1 MIITAV
7 TLPPAVLILTISGL
21 IRILRNKLRDSAGT
35 LIFFNIITC
44 IGIMA
49 LPRVNKYD
57 GVRLFL
63 PAFPFIASIAGIEL
77 SRLLQK
83 IKPLQNKHLV
93 LGAGIFLLA
102 ISALPLIR
110 IHPYYLSYYNV
121 LAGGLKG
128 AEQRGFET
136 TYWGDTCNESIL
148 NYLNEN
154 TPENARI
161 AFYPAGSNV
170 AALYQFTGRLR
181 GDIKAGGL
189 EEWETLD
196 YLVLNCRQGFF
207 DEKLW
212 RFYRQERYE
221 YATTFQ
227 DVLLTA
233 VYKTQ

>member
-1 MIITAV
+1 MTAV
-7 TLPPAVLILTISGL
+7 TLPPAVLILTISGF
-21 IRILRNKLRDSAGT
+21 IRILRNRLKDSAGT
-35 LIFFNIITC
+35 LILLNIITC
-44 IGIMA
+44 IGIIA

-63 PAFPFIASIAGIEL
+63 PAFPFIASLAGMEL

-83 IKPLQNKHLV
+83 IKPKRLV
-93 LGAGIFLLA
+93 LGTGIFLLA

-121 LAGGLKG
+121 LAGGLRG

-154 TPENARI
+154 APENARI

-170 AALYQFTGRLR
+170 AALCRLTGKLR
-181 GDIKAGGL
+181 GDIKTSGL
-189 EEWETLD
+189 EKWETLD

-212 RFYRQERYE
+212 EIYRQGHYE
-221 YATTFQ
+221 YATSFQ
-227 DVLLTA
+227 NVLLTA
-233 VYKTQ
+233 VYKIQ